1 MKRMRTVLL
10 GAVILVGLASAASA
24 ANVAVYSNEYGPS
37 VVPAPHTA
45 TSVSL
50 ADIEGGA
57 LAGYDVLLIGHAAFD
72 PGQWS
77 ATACTA
83 VATFLAS
90 GGGVVTE
97 WNGLS
102 FLFSALGGNIYYPM
116 ASPQCGYFAGT
127 VDYGTPVG
135 ANTPIDILNP
145 ASPTMTGLS
154 DPFAM
159 ADGSEFIYTVSGY
172 DPALWTVDAEYTG
185 HGGTWPAVMWSGAL
199 GGLVVVGT
207 TDYFDVLPGD
217 ANATLLL
224 GNMIEFANTGAPQ
237 GNAIPALGGAGMALL
252 TALLALAGVAVLRAV
267 RS

>member
-1 MKRMRTVLL
+1 MRHVLL
-10 GAVILVGLASAASA
+10 GVAIVVGFAAAASA
-24 ANVAVYSNEYGPS
+24 ANVAVYSNSYGPS

-45 TSVSL
+45 SSVSL
-50 ADIEGGA
+50 ANIEGGA
-57 LAGYDVLLIGHAAFD
+57 LAGYDVLLIGHAAYS
-72 PGQWS
+72 PGEWS

-97 WNGLS
+97 WNGLG
-102 FLFSALGGNIYYPM
+102 FLFSSYGGNIYTPM
-116 ASPQCGYFAGT
+116 AAPQCGYFAGT
-127 VDYGTPVG
+127 VDFGQAVGT
-135 ANTPIDILNP
+135 NTPIDVVNL
-145 ASPTMTGLS
+145 ASPTMAGLS

-159 ADGSEFIYTVSGY
+159 GGGSEFIYTVSGY
-172 DPALWTVDAEYTG
+172 NPALWTVDAEYTG

-217 ANATLLL
+217 ANATQLL
-224 GNMIEFANTGAPQ
+224 GNMIEFADTGAAQ
-237 GNAIPALGGAGMALL
+237 ENAIPALGGTGMALL